1 LQLKKALLLA
11 GLFLC
16 LNLPNVTLAEIP
28 KIKVPTFSG
37 SKIQII
43 DVRKQ
48 SLTQITR
55 TLSIVAN
62 YKDVNILYSKD
73 LEKIINDVSQKVG
86 IDKRLLKAVIYYESG
101 GNIRAISKAGAIGL
115 MQLMPSTA
123 EALGVNPYDP
133 YQNVYGGAK
142 YLKYLLKRF
151 NGNVIKT
158 LMAYSAGPNREVFPE
173 TSRNYAYKV
182 ARKAGIR

>member
-1 LQLKKALLLA
+1 MNLKKAVLVA

-16 LNLPNVTLAEIP
+16 LNFSNVALAEIP

-37 SKIQII
+37 VKIQVI

-48 SLTQITR
+48 NITQISR
-55 TLSIVAN
+55 NLSIVAN

-73 LEKIINDVSQKVG
+73 LEKIIDDVSKKVG

-101 GNIRAISKAGAIGL
+101 GNVFAISKAGAIGL

-123 EALGVNPYDP
+123 KALGVNPYDP

-142 YLKYLLKRF
+142 YLKYLISRF
-151 NGNVIKT
+151 NGNIIKA
-158 LMAYSAGPNREVFPE
+158 LMAYNAGPNRDVFPE
-173 TSRNYAYKV
+173 VSRNYAYKV
-182 ARKAGIR
+182 ARKAGIK